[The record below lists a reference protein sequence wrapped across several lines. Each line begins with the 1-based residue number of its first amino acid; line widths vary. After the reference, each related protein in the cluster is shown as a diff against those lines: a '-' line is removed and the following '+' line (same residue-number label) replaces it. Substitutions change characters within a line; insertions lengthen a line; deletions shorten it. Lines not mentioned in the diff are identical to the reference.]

1 MFSGIKKMVGSNK
14 TVEENE
20 QPPQIILAP
29 DLLLTPCITRS
40 AKKRKVE
47 GISNKKR

>member
-1 MFSGIKKMVGSNK
+1 MFNGIKKMVAGK

-20 QPPQIILAP
+20 PQIIVAP

-40 AKKRKVE
+40 AKKRKIE